1 MNQQGNFP
9 TLAVILAA
17 GQGTRM
23 RSSLP
28 KVMHQVGNR
37 PLLGHVLAT
46 AEAAGVENLAVVV
59 GPDTPEVTEYL
70 RQLTPDA
77 RIFMQRERLGT
88 AHAVLAAQPAL
99 QAHEQ
104 GCVLVLFGDSP
115 LIGAETLERL
125 RQTLIDGAAVAV
137 AGFTTEQPAPYGR
150 LLVEDGRLRAIR
162 EAKDATP
169 EELAIKLCN
178 GGVMGFRADH
188 CLWLLERIGNANAQG
203 EFYLTDAVEQANAA
217 GLPVMVVEVAEE
229 EILGVNDRE
238 QLHAAEQIFQ
248 RRRRSRAM
256 REGVTLTAAETVY
269 FSADTDLEADVRV
282 EPCVVFGPGVQ
293 VARGACVSAF
303 SHLQNVRIE
312 PAGTA

>member
-1 MNQQGNFP
+1 MSNSPSFP

-46 AEAAGVENLAVVV
+46 AEAAGIEHVAVVV
-59 GPDTPEVTEYL
+59 GPDTPAVAEYVQQVAPNA
-70 RQLTPDA
+70 RQ
-77 RIFMQRERLGT
+77 FVQQQRLGT
-88 AHAVLAAQPAL
+88 AHAVLAARPEL
-99 QAHEQ
+99 LRHEQ

-115 LIGAETLERL
+115 LIGVQTLAHL

-137 AGFTTEQPAPYGR
+137 AGFTTEQPGPYGR

-162 EAKDATP
+162 EAKDASP
-169 EELAIKLCN
+169 SELEITLCN

-188 CLWLLERIGNANAQG
+188 CLWLLERIHNDNAQG
-203 EFYLTDAVEQANAA
+203 EFYLTDAVELANAA
-217 GLPVMVVEVAEE
+217 GLSVVAVEVAEE
-229 EILGVNDRE
+229 EIMGVNDRE
-238 QLHAAEQIFQ
+238 QLHAAEQVFQ

-256 REGVTLTAAETVY
+256 REGVTLAAADTVY
-269 FSADTDLEADVRV
+269 FSADTELEADVKV
-282 EPCVVFGPGVQ
+282 EPCVVFGPGVR
-293 VARGACVSAF
+293 VSRGARVPAF
-303 SHLQNVRIE
+303 SRLENVRIE
-312 PAGTA
+312 AVERA